1 MDALGQLE
9 WDIDWHTHARRAHL
23 LLLAGMWLFPKHS
36 SSVTSSATS
45 VDVELDA
52 LAASLNQL
60 DFDIAEREQRLLQ
73 MEHVYI
79 NLRVNLDIYRRQ
91 TSTLGGHEW
100 LPTLIKKG
108 RARRETASAHALSD
122 GVPKEQ
128 RVALMRKLIAS
139 FAAQLTERDEAL
151 ELLQAE
157 ISDLEA
163 EKSVLHEAIG
173 NAIANATRASGTADA
188 TPTAAATA
196 SVTSANNV
204 TSGANVTLQMMSAAA
219 QSNVA
224 RADVASLVTEEK
236 TLDIHLS
243 VPPPGGRMGIAL
255 TDKNEIADLADG
267 QLAQQCGL
275 MVGDIIVAVDGVA
288 IPRNATGDVPSAAL
302 YLSRTQDDPPHAQR
316 RLVVIRPLVPS
327 PPTPLADGMERQYE
341 STLEEEEEQEEEE
354 EGEGE
359 VDWAAEMTM
368 AADELKQAAMG
379 AALRVEQRA
388 SEAASAV
395 ESSRA
400 LEAMA
405 RLAALRARAMEAKAS
420 MEGERA
426 RALQAT
432 ATAAVEDVSALETRL
447 AEEAR
452 LTKSAQSWAQHLE
465 RELIKAKEDAVQSLQ
480 ALRADTERTAQQA
493 AVQAVSLALSG
504 MAKDRQAPRALEAQL
519 EVAAG
524 RAALEAVAG
533 VLPKSAVP
541 LGGSSHAQGQLAAAM
556 MEVAKATRGPAL
568 DDDWDD

>member
-1 MDALGQLE
+1 
-9 WDIDWHTHARRAHL
+9 
-23 LLLAGMWLFPKHS
+23 
-36 SSVTSSATS
+36 
-45 VDVELDA
+45 
-52 LAASLNQL
+52 
-60 DFDIAEREQRLLQ
+60 
-73 MEHVYI
+73 
-79 NLRVNLDIYRRQ
+79 
-91 TSTLGGHEW
+91 
-100 LPTLIKKG
+100 
-108 RARRETASAHALSD
+108 
-122 GVPKEQ
+122 
-128 RVALMRKLIAS
+128 
-139 FAAQLTERDEAL
+139 
-151 ELLQAE
+151 
-157 ISDLEA
+157 
-163 EKSVLHEAIG
+163 
-173 NAIANATRASGTADA
+173 
-188 TPTAAATA
+188 
-196 SVTSANNV
+196 
-204 TSGANVTLQMMSAAA
+204 
-219 QSNVA
+219 
-224 RADVASLVTEEK
+224 
-236 TLDIHLS
+236 
-243 VPPPGGRMGIAL
+243 
-255 TDKNEIADLADG
+255 
-267 QLAQQCGL
+267 
-275 MVGDIIVAVDGVA
+275 
-288 IPRNATGDVPSAAL
+288 
-302 YLSRTQDDPPHAQR
+302 
-316 RLVVIRPLVPS
+316 
-327 PPTPLADGMERQYE
+327 
-341 STLEEEEEQEEEE
+341 
-354 EGEGE
+354 
-359 VDWAAEMTM
+359 MTM

>member
-196 SVTSANNV
+196 SVTSANDV

-275 MVGDIIVAVDGVA
+275 MVGDIIIAVDGQA
-288 IPRNATGDVPSAAL
+288 LYTEAGERISAAL

-316 RLVVIRPLVPS
+316 RLVVIRHLVPS
-327 PPTPLADGMERQYE
+327 PPTPLADGMERQYGA
-341 STLEEEEEQEEEE
+341 TTEE
-354 EGEGE
+354 EGAEVGVGGGE
-359 VDWAAEMTM
+359 
-368 AADELKQAAMG
+368 
-379 AALRVEQRA
+379 RA
-388 SEAASAV
+388 SEHASPAQTPPARHDSSSVSPPPFDVAV
-395 ESSRA
+395 V
-400 LEAMA
+400 
-405 RLAALRARAMEAKAS
+405 RAMEGVS
-420 MEGERA
+420 FGLGLDIRDEGIVVISRIDSGSPAWELA
-426 RALQAT
+426 HLVVGDYVLSVNGQKVT
-432 ATAAVEDVSALETRL
+432 AEP
-447 AEEAR
+447 
-452 LTKSAQSWAQHLE
+452 KPKPKPE
-465 RELIKAKEDAVQSLQ
+465 REAKLK
-480 ALRADTERTAQQA
+480 R
-493 AVQAVSLALSG
+493 
-504 MAKDRQAPRALEAQL
+504 
-519 EVAAG
+519 
-524 RAALEAVAG
+524 
-533 VLPKSAVP
+533 
-541 LGGSSHAQGQLAAAM
+541 
-556 MEVAKATRGPAL
+556 
-568 DDDWDD
+568 